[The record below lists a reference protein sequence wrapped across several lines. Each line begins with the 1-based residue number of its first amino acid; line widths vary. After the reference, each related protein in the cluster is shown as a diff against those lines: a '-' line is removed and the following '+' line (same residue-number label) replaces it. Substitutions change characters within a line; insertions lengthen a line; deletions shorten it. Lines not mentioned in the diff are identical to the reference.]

1 MKKFIKLFLTIYI
14 LYCIGH
20 LAVNKP
26 NPTYL
31 DCGKI
36 LSKSNTET
44 PMKHGTRTLLYLN
57 VQFNSSGFKSMEVDP
72 TTYYGN
78 HEGGSICFNLYK
90 ETSAIYTINSL
101 IGIVAS
107 LFISLTLVALFF
119 IWLFDDNENSTI
131 KGLFSENFLIL

>member
-1 MKKFIKLFLTIYI
+1 MKKFIRIFLATYI

-20 LAVNKP
+20 LVVNKP
-26 NPTYL
+26 NPTYV

-44 PMKHGTRTLLYLN
+44 PRKHGARTLLYLN

-90 ETSAIYTINSL
+90 ETSGIYTINSI

-107 LFISLTLVALFF
+107 LLISFTLVVLFF
-119 IWLFDDNENSTI
+119 IWLFDDDENSAI
-131 KGLFSENFLIL
+131 KSIFN